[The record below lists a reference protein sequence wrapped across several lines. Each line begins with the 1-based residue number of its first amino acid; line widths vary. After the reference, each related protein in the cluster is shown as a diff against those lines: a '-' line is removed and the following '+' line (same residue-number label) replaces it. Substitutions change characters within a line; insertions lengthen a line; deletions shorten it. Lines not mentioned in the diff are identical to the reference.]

1 MLNVFF
7 ELIVRIYEVFIFQVC
22 RGIADVGFI
31 LDSSTSIRAANR
43 NNIDN
48 WELII
53 NFVIDIIRRL
63 SIALKGTHVGIVNF
77 SSETKVEFNLDTYYN
92 KNDMITAIRNIEYM
106 DQWTNP
112 AGGIEVLRTEVFD
125 PSNSNRRGD
134 RVDVPDICI
143 IITDGAANINHEKT
157 VPYANMLKNDGC
169 ILFAVGVT
177 NNVNRRELELMSSN
191 GRLGE
196 TYWLAPNF
204 ASLTRIIDTIVNRTC
219 ERLLIGLILPL
230 LLYCL
235 LLYPLNWF
243 KM

>member
-1 MLNVFF
+1 
-7 ELIVRIYEVFIFQVC
+7 
-22 RGIADVGFI
+22 
-31 LDSSTSIRAANR
+31 
-43 NNIDN
+43 
-48 WELII
+48 
-53 NFVIDIIRRL
+53 
-63 SIALKGTHVGIVNF
+63 
-77 SSETKVEFNLDTYYN
+77 
-92 KNDMITAIRNIEYM
+92 M

-169 ILFAVGVT
+169 VLFAVGVT

-219 ERLLIGLILPL
+219 ERLLIGLILTL
-230 LLYCL
+230 LLYFAIMSL
-235 LLYPLNWF
+235 KLVQNVIF
-243 KM
+243 KRKKNFYLKII